1 MDGTRSKSPRAIR
14 GRRRLLPSRPL
25 AVGSTHPR
33 GALRR
38 RLAYRD
44 MPTQSRGHGTQK
56 FGCDGALLLLSGF
69 LLIRLIRRNPE
80 RLFSLATSAADLGG
94 ACRVFNSFLLN
105 RAIPPGVI
113 ARQSKAWGSIT
124 WTWNG
129 MLEQAPVTEGRRGAA
144 EFRVSR
150 EWADPL
156 SRSVQPD
163 SSRCPIWTTCPVQ
176 TDRTDS
182 PYLAAMGCPS

>member
-1 MDGTRSKSPRAIR
+1 MLDIR
-14 GRRRLLPSRPL
+14 P
-25 AVGSTHPR
+25 
-33 GALRR
+33 
-38 RLAYRD
+38 
-44 MPTQSRGHGTQK
+44 
-56 FGCDGALLLLSGF
+56 
-69 LLIRLIRRNPE
+69 
-80 RLFSLATSAADLGG
+80 FSLSVRSVSSVVALFWSQTCSEPALYNATTGFKMSQTISQKISRTAHRPAADLGG
-94 ACRVFNSFLLN
+94 ARIDFNSFLLN